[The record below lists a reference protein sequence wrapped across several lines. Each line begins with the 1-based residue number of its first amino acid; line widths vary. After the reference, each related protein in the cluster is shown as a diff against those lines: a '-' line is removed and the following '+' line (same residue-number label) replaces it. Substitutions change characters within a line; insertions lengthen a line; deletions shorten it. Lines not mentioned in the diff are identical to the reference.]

1 MIELIRK
8 IFGIRTV
15 DFAQLVKEGAIIVD
29 VRTSGEYNS
38 GHIKGSVN
46 IPVDKIANNA
56 AKLKAKKKPIITCC
70 QSGSR
75 SAMAKSILK
84 GNGITDVYNGGPWSR
99 LRAKINNG

>member
-1 MIELIRK
+1 MIELIK
-8 IFGIRTV
+8 KVFGIKSV
-15 DFAQLVKEGAIIVD
+15 DYAQLLRDGAIIVD
-29 VRTSGEYNS
+29 VRTTGEYSS

-84 GNGITDVYNGGPWSR
+84 GNGVTDVYNGGSWFS
-99 LRAKINNG
+99 LKSKINKD

>member
-1 MIELIRK
+1 MIELIKK
-8 IFGIRTV
+8 IFGIKSV
-15 DFAQLVKEGAIIVD
+15 DYAQLLREGAIILD
-29 VRTSGEYNS
+29 VRTTSEYSS

-46 IPVDKIANNA
+46 IPVDKIASNA

-84 GNGITDVYNGGPWSR
+84 GNGITDVYNGGPWFR
-99 LRAKINNG
+99 LRAKLNNA